1 VPEGDT
7 IHRAARTLHGALAGK
22 IVTRFETVLPRLER
36 ERIVGRTIEKVAAAG
51 KHLIISFSGDLH
63 LRTHLRMNGSWHI
76 YPPGARWQ
84 RPRGD
89 MRIVIGTADYE
100 AVAFRVPVAELHDGR
115 SLARE
120 LDDLGPDLLASDFD
134 PAEAVRRIRERGAEP
149 IADVL
154 LNQRVLAGIGNVYK
168 SEVLF
173 LRRVH
178 PLTPA
183 SSLDEETLLAILET
197 SRKLMKLN
205 AAPGASGRR
214 TTGAWPGE
222 APLWVY
228 GRRGEPCRRC
238 GARIEMRKQGSDA
251 RVTYWC
257 PGCQPVQSAL

>member
-22 IVTRFETVLPRLER
+22 KVVRFETVLPKLER
-36 ERIVGRTIEKVAAAG
+36 EPLVGRTVEKVHAAG
-51 KHLIISFSGDLH
+51 KHLIISFSGGLH
-63 LRTHLRMNGSWHI
+63 LRTHMRMNGSWHI
-76 YPPGARWQ
+76 YPTGGRWQ
-84 RPRGD
+84 RPRRD
-89 MRIVIGTADYE
+89 MRIVIATADYE
-100 AVAFRVPVAELHDGR
+100 AVAFNVPVAELQDSRTLERDLH
-115 SLARE
+115 A
-120 LDDLGPDLLASDFD
+120 LGPDLLGDFD
-134 PAEAVRRIRERGAEP
+134 PAEALKRIRERGGEA

-173 LRRVH
+173 MRHVH

-183 SSLDEETLLAILET
+183 SALDDEALLAILET

-214 TTGAWPGE
+214 TTGSWPGE

-238 GARIEMRKQGSDA
+238 GSRIEMQRQGSDA

-257 PGCQPVQSAL
+257 PGCQPAVSS

>member
-1 VPEGDT
+1 MPEGDT

-22 IVTRFETVLPRLER
+22 TVVRFETVLPKLER
-36 ERIVGRTIEKVAAAG
+36 EPLVGRTIERIHAAG
-51 KHLIISFSGDLH
+51 KHLIIDFSGGLH
-63 LRTHLRMNGSWHI
+63 LRTHMRMNGSWHI
-76 YPPGARWQ
+76 YPIGARWQ
-84 RPRGD
+84 RPRRD
-89 MRIVIGTADYE
+89 MRIVLATADYE
-100 AVAFRVPVAELHDGR
+100 AVAFNVPIAELQDSKALERDLH
-115 SLARE
+115 S
-120 LDDLGPDLLASDFD
+120 LGPDVLGDFD
-134 PAEAVRRIRERGAEP
+134 PAEALKRIRERGGEA

-173 LRRVH
+173 IRRVH

-183 SSLDEETLLAILET
+183 SSLDDETLLAILET
-197 SRKLMKLN
+197 SRKLMQLN

-214 TTGAWPGE
+214 TTGTWRGE

-238 GARIEMRKQGSDA
+238 GTRIEMRKQGGDA

-257 PGCQPVQSAL
+257 PACQPVQSA